1 MATSTHSTILV
12 FLAAYAAIAW
22 PLMSRWA
29 LWRDL
34 AAAPEEWRRD
44 ERAREIPSRRAVAAS
59 LAAADIATAQR
70 PRVAGLEPSA
80 SEGHADAEDE
90 LAATAEAST
99 GAGAARRTGWARAT

>member
-1 MATSTHSTILV
+1 MRRRPPWFVVNHPLV
-12 FLAAYAAIAW
+12 DDQQMLQGLF
-22 PLMSRWA
+22 
-29 LWRDL
+29 
-34 AAAPEEWRRD
+34 ET
-44 ERAREIPSRRAVAAS
+44 AAS

-99 GAGAARRTGWARAT
+99 GAGAARRTGRARAT